1 MNGNTKVRIRLT
13 KQLFESLSKQV
24 LAEAKKMDMSGGAYT
39 EAVKAPKAPKASKS
53 PEVSATNKMKTM
65 EGDEIGETKMEEN
78 KNPEVDKVVKT
89 LVNKLT
95 KHFGHNDHK
104 ATIGALKA
112 ALDRLEKKKPEGG
125 EDEGEELEE
134 NVVKEYESHYE
145 KINGTCY
152 RINDEGEKQRVAD
165 HYCR

>member
-39 EAVKAPKAPKASKS
+39 EAVKTPKAPKASKS

-65 EGDEIGETKMEEN
+65 EGDMEETKMEEN

-112 ALDRLEKKKPEGG
+112 ALDRLDKSHKEDKE
-125 EDEGEELEE
+125 EDEEE
-134 NVVKEYESHYE
+134 
-145 KINGTCY
+145 
-152 RINDEGEKQRVAD
+152 
-165 HYCR
+165 

>member
-24 LAEAKKMDMSGGAYT
+24 IAEAKKMDMSGGAYT
-39 EAVKAPKAPKASKS
+39 EAVKAPKSPKS
-53 PEVSATNKMKTM
+53 PEVSTTNKMKTM
-65 EGDEIGETKMEEN
+65 EGDMEETKMEEA

-89 LVNKLT
+89 LVSKLT

-125 EDEGEELEE
+125 EEEGEEE
-134 NVVKEYESHYE
+134 
-145 KINGTCY
+145 
-152 RINDEGEKQRVAD
+152 
-165 HYCR
+165 